1 MSDIYNKAY
10 SNKGYKRKGGKCCGT
25 CKHSKSLFGGLFL
38 CVKDNSNAIV
48 ALLDVCDAYEKYKG
62 DVK

>member
-25 CKHSKSLFGGLFL
+25 CMHSNHMFRGVFV
-38 CVKDNSNAIV
+38 CVKNNNAV
-48 ALLDVCDAYEKYKG
+48 VGLLDVCDEYEKYKG